1 MTIEAFKENQSLGKH
16 QFVSVGGG
24 KIEIDGQKNDEVD
37 DVYPHSTMDDIQNY
51 CKQRHLRLD
60 QYIDIFEGPE
70 FGAYMKTSSRQC

>member
-51 CKQRHLRLD
+51 CKQ
-60 QYIDIFEGPE
+60 
-70 FGAYMKTSSRQC
+70 KTSSSRSIHRYL